1 MIPCNAYS
9 SCKLYRLR
17 LTVLMGR
24 NGAGD
29 PTSSPNIGEEYQTSE
44 RMVNVM
50 FVYVLN
56 CHGEPYMP
64 CQPRKARLLLQE
76 GKAKVVRKVPFTI
89 QLLYGSSGY
98 KQEVSL
104 GIDAGTQH
112 IGVSATTEQEVLI
125 EAEVQPRSDIQELLA
140 TRRQFRRARRNRKTR
155 YRKARFLNRN
165 KPKGWLAPSVQH
177 KVACHMKT
185 IRLIHRILPVRRT
198 TIEVAQFDFQKIRNP
213 EIEGEEYQ
221 QGPQLGFWNVR
232 AYVLARDGHLCQW
245 CKGKSKNRML
255 NVHHIE
261 SRKTGGDSPDNLIT
275 LCETCHDLIHR
286 THQEQMLE
294 RKSGGFRDATQM
306 GIIRWRIYE
315 QAKELFPHVHLTY
328 GYLTKHTRIT
338 HQLEKSH
345 LVDARCISGH
355 PLTCSDGTW
364 YLMKYMRRNNRQLH
378 KATIRKGGKRQ
389 RNTAPKYVHGF
400 RLFDCVRYENVT
412 CFVFGRRSSGYFDL
426 RTLDGTKV
434 SASASY
440 KKLHV
445 VQKASALLVE
455 RRAAFP
461 PVP

>member
-1 MIPCNAYS
+1 
-9 SCKLYRLR
+9 
-17 LTVLMGR
+17 MGR
-24 NGAGD
+24 NGVAD
-29 PTSSPNIGEEYQTSE
+29 MKSLLNIGEEYHTSE

-56 CHGEPYMP
+56 CHGEPLMP
-64 CQPRKARLLLQE
+64 CQPRKARLLLQG
-76 GKAKVVRKVPFTI
+76 GKAKVVRMVPFTI
-89 QLLYGSSGY
+89 RLLYSSSGY

-112 IGVSATTEQEVLI
+112 IGVSATTDQNVLF
-125 EAEVQPRSDIQELLA
+125 EAEVQPRRDIGEVLA

-155 YRKARFLNRN
+155 YRKARFLNRT
-165 KPKGWLAPSVQH
+165 KPQGWLAPSVQH
-177 KVACHMKT
+177 TVACHLKT
-185 IRLIHRILPVRRT
+185 MRLVHRILPVCRT
-198 TIEVAQFDFQKIRNP
+198 TIEVAQFDLQKIRNP
-213 EIEGEEYQ
+213 AIAGEEYQ
-221 QGPQLGFWNVR
+221 QGPQSGFWNVR
-232 AYVLARDGHLCQW
+232 EYVLARDGHLCQW
-245 CKGKSKNRML
+245 CKGTSKDRIL

-261 SRKTGGDSPDNLIT
+261 SRKTGGDGPDNLIT

-286 THQEQMLE
+286 THQEQKIE
-294 RKSGGFRDATQM
+294 RKPRGLRDATQM
-306 GIIRWRIYE
+306 GIMRWRIYE
-315 QAKELFPHVHLTY
+315 QAKELFPQVHLTY
-328 GYLTKHTRIT
+328 GYLTKQTRIT

-345 LVDARCISGH
+345 LVDARCINGH
-355 PLTCSDGTW
+355 PLACSEGTW
-364 YLMKYMRRNNRQLH
+364 YLLKYVRRNNRQLH

-400 RLFDCVRYENVT
+400 RLFECVRYANVT

-440 KKLHV
+440 KKLNV
-445 VQKASALLVE
+445 IQKASATLVE